1 MSTHVTLTCSNAKQ
15 NPSTKW
21 KTAPSGRTK
30 PVLNEPWHVA
40 WNILGYIVAGGL
52 FVAGLALLITVLF
65 AVLVWLRLPFLV
77 RRINP
82 ARTARQAESTYANGW
97 NATEYQIE
105 LVNAQRQAFIDGV
118 KWARGEALTQAQ
130 KPKED

>member
-1 MSTHVTLTCSNAKQ
+1 M
-15 NPSTKW
+15 
-21 KTAPSGRTK
+21 
-30 PVLNEPWHVA
+30 LNEPWHVA

-82 ARTARQAESTYANGW
+82 ARAARQAESTYVNGW
-97 NATEYQIE
+97 NSTEYQQDI
-105 LVNAQRQAFIDGV
+105 VNAQRQAFIDGV
-118 KWARGEALTQAQ
+118 KWARGKALTEAQ
-130 KPKED
+130 KPKKDGNTTNVE